1 MKRKIGYWTVGAL
14 GLGLSAVTYIAG
26 SQGTEEP
33 RAATVADIMSD
44 LQQPAMKR
52 LTTASKAAPVDDKGW
67 NELRSAAA
75 LLNESGF
82 LLIQGGRSKDDVW
95 TKTSA
100 DLRAATGLIAKAAEA
115 KDFETIKAEI
125 PKVTASCKECH
136 EVHQ

>member
-26 SQGTEEP
+26 SQGAEEP
-33 RAATVADIMSD
+33 RVATVADIMND
-44 LQQPAMKR
+44 IQQPAMKR
-52 LTTASKAAPVDDKGW
+52 LTTAAKAAPADDKGW
-67 NELRSAAA
+67 EELRSAAA
-75 LLNESGF
+75 VLNETGF
-82 LLIQGGRSKDDVW
+82 ILIQGGRAKDDVW

-115 KDFETIKAEI
+115 KDFEAIKAEV
-125 PKVTASCKECH
+125 PKVTASCKGCH